1 MLHETNNANNS
12 AAEEARNFG
21 GLGRP
26 NAVIPSPN
34 EHLYSSLYGREME
47 MMRKMFKSGDKLDE
61 PTSQQLNTNHKG
73 GYPSGPLVSSGYPP
87 HMFAGTNAA
96 KYFDGISPRPGAV
109 YDQLG
114 DIKVDVK
121 QPASAASPVH
131 YPSGHPFAIGAGG
144 RPPPSSLSAAVADS
158 QLFEHI
164 VHSNNNSSGTSIINA
179 NAKHQGLLKPL
190 FDEKHFNINFNNNN
204 SNSNNNNNLNNNNL
218 NTESSLNKSYPGFD
232 AQSQPNEPPTTNHSL
247 LLSESLFVNH
257 QHHHPNQHNNF
268 NVNNFNHCGSDK
280 DNLPLSHQRPF
291 VKSPNSN
298 DFLGARSAHDF
309 DMDNNPVD
317 VAAKGRS
324 SPSAVS
330 PTTST
335 ITSNSATKLLSSK
348 SSNLCNLATKLL
360 TNKHEQR
367 EFVSS
372 KSHVINNNNHSNDD
386 DDDEDDEFTNL

>member
-1 MLHETNNANNS
+1 MLHENNNANNS
-12 AAEEARNFG
+12 AADEARNFG

-61 PTSQQLNTNHKG
+61 PTSQQLPTNHKG
-73 GYPSGPLVSSGYPP
+73 GYPIGPLVSSGYPP

-96 KYFDGISPRPGAV
+96 KYFDGMSPRPTA

-121 QPASAASPVH
+121 HAASAASPVH
-131 YPSGHPFAIGAGG
+131 YPIGHPYAIGAGG

-164 VHSNNNSSGTSIINA
+164 VHSNNNSSATSIINA

-247 LLSESLFVNH
+247 LLSESHFVNH
-257 QHHHPNQHNNF
+257 PQHHPNQHNNF
-268 NVNNFNHCGSDK
+268 NVNNYTNCGSDK
-280 DNLPLSHQRPF
+280 DNHPHSHQRQF
-291 VKSPNSN
+291 VKSPTSN
-298 DFLGARSAHDF
+298 DFLGTRSANDF
-309 DMDNNPVD
+309 DMDNNAVD
-317 VAAKGRS
+317 VAAKSRS
-324 SPSAVS
+324 SPSAIS

-335 ITSNSATKLLSSK
+335 ITSNSATKMLASK

-360 TNKHEQR
+360 SNKHEQQ
-367 EFVSS
+367 EFVSN
-372 KSHVINNNNHSNDD
+372 KSLVNNNNNNDD
-386 DDDEDDEFTNL
+386 DDDDDEFTNL